1 LDNIRLSRLLFRKEV
16 ENLTEQFSTP
26 ASSVQVTDEFARNR
40 SLDDP
45 ALFINREVSWIRF
58 NYRVLEE
65 AQDSSHPLLERVK
78 FLAIS
83 GSNLDEFFMTRAS
96 ILEQQI
102 ERGDFEPTPGSR
114 MTPLQQIEVT
124 RSEILPLLRR
134 QRECWEEG
142 LAPLLAREGIRILKP
157 KDLTKYQKR
166 TLRDYF
172 RKEILPVMKKPDAEY
187 VAPYVS
193 NLHVNLLVVADDPRM
208 KETSTKLI
216 VEAPTDNF
224 DRFIRVP
231 ASNDDGTDDDNF
243 ILLEDLVAANLDLLF
258 PSAKILSHYK
268 FRVTRNAEIDVRI
281 DEHTEFLTNMEL
293 SVRQRRYGKP
303 ARLEFESS
311 MPQHLRDYLSRNIGL
326 IRVSLPAD
334 VQYDIDGPFGFVDF
348 WRLLKLNRP
357 NIKDAPVKG
366 YVLAELEPGQPVF
379 REIAAR
385 DVALY
390 HPYDSFDT
398 VVNVLAESARDP
410 SVTEIYITLYRID
423 PDSPIISSLM
433 KAASSGK
440 SVTALI
446 ELKAKFD
453 EVNNINWAKI
463 MTKAGVKVVYN
474 FPKIKVHAK
483 LALIVRTESGPKL
496 YSHIG
501 SGNYNSVTT
510 RIYGDIG
517 YLTANPEIGAEVLDL
532 FHKLTTDPRKAETY
546 KHLLVA
552 PTSLKSEILSRI
564 DREINTHKE
573 KGGGYLAFKMNGLV
587 DKNIIQ
593 AIYRASQAGVK
604 VDLNVRG
611 LCCLRPGIVGVS
623 ENIRVVSIVGRFL
636 EHARIYYF
644 RNGGEQEVLL
654 GSSDMMPRNLE
665 RRVEVLFSV
674 PDPAIKSSI
683 LKILDIHLKDNVKAR
698 RLLPD
703 GTYEKVK
710 PLLGEEIV
718 DSQLWLIN
726 NRGAWHET
734 TNNQP
739 S

>member
-1 LDNIRLSRLLFRKEV
+1 MTAQLSDR
-16 ENLTEQFSTP
+16 
-26 ASSVQVTDEFARNR
+26 AASVQVADESGRNR
-40 SLDDP
+40 PLDDP

-65 AQDSSHPLLERVK
+65 AQDPSHPLLERVK

-114 MTPLQQIEVT
+114 MTPLQQIKVT
-124 RSEILPLLRR
+124 RSEILPLLRK
-134 QRECWEEG
+134 QKECWDG

-157 KDLTKYQKR
+157 KDLTKHQKR
-166 TLRDYF
+166 ALRDYF
-172 RKEILPVMKKPDAEY
+172 RKEMLPVMKKPDADY

-193 NLHVNLLVVADDPRM
+193 NLHVNLLVVSDDPRM
-208 KETSTKLI
+208 KEASTKLI
-216 VEAPTDNF
+216 VEAPTDSF
-224 DRFIRVP
+224 DRFLRVP
-231 ASNDDGTDDDNF
+231 ASNDSRKGDDVF

-258 PSAKILSHYK
+258 PSTKILRHYK

-281 DEHTEFLTNMEL
+281 DEHTEFLTNLEL

-303 ARLEFESS
+303 ARLEFEST
-311 MPQHLRDYLSRNIGL
+311 MPQHLRDYLAQNIGL
-326 IRVSLPAD
+326 IRVPSPGD
-334 VQYDIDGPFGFVDF
+334 VQYEIDGPFGLVDF

-357 NIKDAPVKG
+357 SLKDAPVKG
-366 YVLAELEPGQPVF
+366 YVLPELGLGKPVF
-379 REIAAR
+379 REIATK
-385 DVALY
+385 DFALY

-398 VVNVLAESARDP
+398 VVNVLSDAATDP
-410 SVTEIYITLYRID
+410 YVTDIYITLYRID
-423 PDSPIISSLM
+423 PDSPIISSLK

-453 EVNNINWAKI
+453 EANNINWAKM
-463 MTKAGVKVVYN
+463 MTQAGIKVVYN

-483 LALIVRTESGPKL
+483 LALIVRRKNGAPTL

-517 YLTANPEIGAEVLDL
+517 YLTANAEIGAEVLDL
-532 FHKLTTDPRKAETY
+532 FHKLTTDPRNAGTY
-546 KHLLVA
+546 RHLLVA

-564 DREINTHKE
+564 DREIRTHEE
-573 KGGGYLAFKMNGLV
+573 KGAGYLAFKMNGLV
-587 DKNIIQ
+587 DKDIIQ

-604 VDLNVRG
+604 IDLNVRG

-644 RNGGEQEVLL
+644 KNGGEEEVLL

-683 LKILDIHLKDNVKAR
+683 LKILDIHLRDNVKAR

-710 PLLGEEIV
+710 PLLGEEII

-734 TNNQP
+734 TTTQP